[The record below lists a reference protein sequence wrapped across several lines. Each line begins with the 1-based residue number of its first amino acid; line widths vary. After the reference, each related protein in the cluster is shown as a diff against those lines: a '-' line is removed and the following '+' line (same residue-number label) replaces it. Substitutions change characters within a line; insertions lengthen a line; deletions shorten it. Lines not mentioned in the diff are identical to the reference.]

1 MTIDSR
7 YFVDVFGS
15 VVDDVQALYDPT
27 NEEKPYYMY
36 GHILDVLK
44 RLTIK
49 DTDDTEKLK
58 KYPLIVLIQDF
69 EEVKSEWGKYEY
81 ILPEIKV
88 VIVTD
93 TSQNYTSDKRYTKSF
108 KPILY
113 PIWNNLLTSMAKS
126 NYIDVVSPDHI
137 EYSKFDRVFW
147 GKEAVF
153 GVDGSPFNDYLDA
166 IEIRFKNLQIIK
178 HKNC

>member
-15 VVDDVQALYDPT
+15 VVDNVQLLYDPT
-27 NEEKPYYMY
+27 NEVKPYYMY

-44 RLTIK
+44 RLAIK
-49 DTDDTEKLK
+49 DTDDVQKDK
-58 KYPLIVLIQDF
+58 KYPLIALIQDF
-69 EEVKSEWGKYEY
+69 EEESAGRGVFEY
-81 ILPEIKV
+81 TIPEVKV

-93 TSQNYTSDKRYTKSF
+93 TDQNYTIDLLYTNSF

-113 PIWNNLLTSMAKS
+113 PIWQHLLTSIAKS
-126 NYIDVVSPDHI
+126 DYFDVTSIEDI

-147 GKEAVF
+147 GRESIY
-153 GVDGSPFNDYLDA
+153 GVDGSQFNDYLDA
-166 IEIRFKNLQIIK
+166 IEIRFKDLKIK
-178 HKNC
+178 KHNNC